1 MKLDY
6 EKAEEYQADA
16 YQIGKRDVAW
26 SILGWEMANNEDTE
40 WSGYQERTGN
50 LVAVMIGD
58 DRHFSVDP
66 ADVKELPADEFC
78 NGCGHIGC
86 GHGV

>member
-66 ADVKELPADEFC
+66 SDVKEISADEFC
-78 NGCGHIGC
+78 NGCGQIGC

>member
-26 SILGWEMANNEDTE
+26 NILGWEMVNNEDTE

-50 LVAVMIGD
+50 LVAVMVGD
-58 DRHFSVDP
+58 DHHFSVAR
-66 ADVKELPADEFC
+66 ADVKELSVAEFC
-78 NGCGHIGC
+78 SGCGQIGC